1 MDYFR
6 HTIENRSIINM
17 MIIIIF
23 KSLFSALRV
32 AGRESQ
38 AIVVMVYIFSPDI
51 KSYKK
56 RGITLGNKSWLVL
69 VLLLIGW
76 EIDEGFLCEF
86 LSLLDVAWVNKV
98 LYCIVLTD
106 GGAK

>member
-1 MDYFR
+1 MIGFSLASDWLRDWRQFSGPITKRSKAKKKEAIMDYFR

-38 AIVVMVYIFSPDI
+38 AIVVIVYIFSHDI

-56 RGITLGNKSWLVL
+56 RGITLGNKS
-69 VLLLIGW
+69 
-76 EIDEGFLCEF
+76 
-86 LSLLDVAWVNKV
+86 
-98 LYCIVLTD
+98 
-106 GGAK
+106 